1 MPMLQRAAAA
11 QPRYQTIRGARYNPR
26 CLTPWQPALLTLCQT
41 PMTLAELVEATRL
54 PTSELS
60 RILKDFC
67 EHALMK
73 LVIPAWSGTG
83 AGDGPARGGG
93 ATRDTARVQGLQDHS
108 RQE

>member
-26 CLTPWQPALLTLCQT
+26 RLTPWQPALLTLCQT
-41 PMTLAELVEATRL
+41 PMTLAELAEATRL

-67 EHALMK
+67 EHALVK
-73 LVIPAWSGTG
+73 LLAPAPPG
-83 AGDGPARGGG
+83 R
-93 ATRDTARVQGLQDHS
+93 
-108 RQE
+108 